1 MAVTPAGDP
10 PTGRRADRR
19 HMLSGVVAALS
30 GGAAL
35 VCLLGAP
42 VAVVVVSGPMSGEDL
57 ARISNVGQAYGALL
71 SAMAMIGIAVA
82 LALQVR
88 AVKITQAQGVRLLQ
102 FELMK
107 MLIADLE
114 LRPLPSRPGDPSPEQ
129 RRRDIFSNLMIKY
142 LEMGYEIGYFPA
154 SSLQAE
160 LRAQF
165 AVPDIAH
172 YWERARGVYASGLQ
186 NSAQLR
192 FMKLVDQAY
201 GEAMGN
207 GRPHGATLPPP

>member
-1 MAVTPAGDP
+1 MLAAPADP
-10 PTGRRADRR
+10 PTGRQTDRSQ
-19 HMLSGVVAALS
+19 MLSGVVAALS

-42 VAVVVVSGPMSGEDL
+42 AAVVVVGGPTSDEDL

-82 LALQVR
+82 LMVQVR
-88 AVKITQAQGVRLLQ
+88 AVRITQAQGVRLMQ

-114 LRPLPSRPGDPSPEQ
+114 LRPLPSNPGDPSPDQ

-154 SSLQAE
+154 ASLQAE

-165 AVPDIAH
+165 AVPDIAQ

-201 GEAMGN
+201 DEAMDD
-207 GRPHGATLPPP
+207 GRPHSATLPPT